1 MISLVSSSGERFPS
15 GTYPCMHCKT
25 LANFIEE
32 DESVDCIP
40 LPNVTSPLLDQMLKF
55 FDDRLEAARQITC
68 SPTLENED
76 MLSEAHVSFLW
87 AHSIRYLECNSNE
100 RIFSWIFSRPSSRR
114 ESLGRA
120 EMKCE
125 QYLALRM
132 TLRRKRKNKYWPSM
146 HGVLSVDFF
155 ILYEPSR
162 FFSCRIIPMVSSK
175 PTATDLQR
183 LNRIFEMRRQI
194 QVKQRLIELEK
205 RRLRAA
211 KKAEAEAKRRAEYAE
226 WVQKYRFEMSPAEK
240 TKEIA
245 SMRAANLAAR
255 NREARRMAATRRPR
269 PTSTVKGMGLFK
281 RFIE

>member
-100 RIFSWIFSRPSSRR
+100 RIIDLLLTADYLSCDLLVDLLATIIASRISGKSR
-114 ESLGRA
+114 
-120 EMKCE
+120 
-125 QYLALRM
+125 
-132 TLRRKRKNKYWPSM
+132 
-146 HGVLSVDFF
+146 D
-155 ILYEPSR
+155 
-162 FFSCRIIPMVSSK
+162 
-175 PTATDLQR
+175 
-183 LNRIFEMRRQI
+183 EMRAILGIENDFTEEEEEQI
-194 QVKQRLIELEK
+194 L
-205 RRLRAA
+205 
-211 KKAEAEAKRRAEYAE
+211 AEHAWCFVR
-226 WVQKYRFEMSPAEK
+226 
-240 TKEIA
+240 
-245 SMRAANLAAR
+245 
-255 NREARRMAATRRPR
+255 
-269 PTSTVKGMGLFK
+269 
-281 RFIE
+281 